1 MEVKGMSIRATAT
14 FEIKT
19 WDEKPLNEVEGLPK
33 LTRVSATRSFTG
45 NIEGEGTAEY
55 LMMYRDD
62 SSASFVGLER
72 VIGRVDNRRG
82 SFVFQHSGDFE
93 GGTAKATLLVIA
105 GSGSGDLRGLRGEGN
120 FVATSSSASITLDYD
135 LASPDLGTRK

>member
-1 MEVKGMSIRATAT
+1 MSTHAAAT

-62 SSASFVGLER
+62 GSASFVGLER
-72 VIGRVDNRRG
+72 LVGRVDHRRG
-82 SFVFQHSGDFE
+82 SFVFQHNGIFE
-93 GGTAKATLLVIA
+93 GGTAKATLLVMA
-105 GSGSGDLRGLRGEGN
+105 GSGSGGLRGLRGEGN
-120 FVATSSSASITLDYD
+120 FMATSSSASITLDYD
-135 LASPDLGTRK
+135 LASPDLGARK

>member
-1 MEVKGMSIRATAT
+1 MSTHTMAT

-33 LTRVSATRSFTG
+33 LTRVSTTRSFTG

-62 SSASFVGLER
+62 GSASFVGLER
-72 VIGRVDNRRG
+72 IAGRVDNRRG
-82 SFVFQHSGDFE
+82 SFVFQHSGIFE
-93 GGTAKATLLVIA
+93 SGTAKATLLVIA
-105 GSGSGDLRGLRGEGN
+105 GSGSGDLRGLQGEGN

-135 LASPDLGTRK
+135 F

>member
-1 MEVKGMSIRATAT
+1 MSTRATAT

-33 LTRVSATRSFTG
+33 LTRVSTTRSFTG

-62 SSASFVGLER
+62 GSASFVGLER
-72 VIGRVDNRRG
+72 LVGRVDHRRG
-82 SFVFQHSGDFE
+82 SFVFQHSGIFE
-93 GGTAKATLLVIA
+93 GGTAKATLLVMA

-120 FVATSSSASITLDYD
+120 FIATSSSASITLDYD
-135 LASPDLGTRK
+135 LASPDLGARK

>member
-1 MEVKGMSIRATAT
+1 MRIHATAT

-45 NIEGEGTAEY
+45 NIEGEGTVEY

-62 SSASFVGLER
+62 GSASFIGLER
-72 VIGRVDNRRG
+72 VVGRVEDRRG
-82 SFVFQHSGDFE
+82 SFVFQHSGVFE
-93 GGTAKATLLVIA
+93 GGTAKATLLVVA
-105 GSGSGDLRGLRGEGN
+105 GSGREDLRGLRGEGN
-120 FVATSSSASITLDYD
+120 FVATSRSASITLDYD
-135 LASPDLGTRK
+135 FE

>member
-1 MEVKGMSIRATAT
+1 MEVKGMSTRATAT

-33 LTRVSATRSFTG
+33 LTRVSATRFFAG

-62 SSASFVGLER
+62 GSASFVGLER
-72 VIGRVDNRRG
+72 LVGRVDNRRG
-82 SFVFQHSGDFE
+82 GFVFQHNGIFE

-135 LASPDLGTRK
+135 LASPDLGARK